1 MLLCCTLKNVSYD
14 ITKYY
19 TFEFD
24 ISVFGCTAYSMS
36 RSMHNGKNILSHI
49 YYCFKPVDVFLQERC
64 GATLLA
70 ISFAIYCFIPIQ
82 VRVLH

>member
-1 MLLCCTLKNVSYD
+1 MCHMISQNTIRSSLIYQCLAVLHTLCHVC
-14 ITKYY
+14 
-19 TFEFD
+19 
-24 ISVFGCTAYSMS
+24 
-36 RSMHNGKNILSHI
+36 MHNGKNILSHI

-70 ISFAIYCFIPIQ
+70 ISLAIYCFIPIQ